1 MADFNQI
8 FVESSLLIQ
17 SKPIAT
23 LGFNDGLAISKSKYA
38 LENHMLTLNVNT
50 TESVSIFYNNGI
62 ANTYEFSVK
71 LNKAGVELPPY
82 DLADKPFNNLT
93 NKYILVFVN
102 GELQPADAYTIANN
116 TLSFNYAYTNDINR
130 FFEVIV
136 YVSSVSFIRTVYSA
150 QEISQ
155 IDLDNIELTLT
166 YSAQNTAIFINGEK
180 VSFLAVEKIIPD
192 GAHADAIK
200 LNIPNIEISSF
211 EIIKFETGNTDA
223 INFVTESGYLTYGPY
238 DDYSKK
244 IPILYDTV
252 VTFNDQ
258 AKVLIDNLRPGFIIR
273 ETDAYGQLIIV
284 DDTFE
289 SQELKCITAQKF
301 RYSSYQKDKYYLEVP
316 SYTSITKYLAEY
328 DNKYTFIPE
337 ILLIFQRMLLDELND
352 SIQRL
357 RDMRNIHKVDSVNI
371 DNLLKLLGFNANIKT
386 LNVKQRRELLEELNE
401 FHRVVGTRY
410 SYNLV
415 NILQNNLKLINMEQL
430 FTPYGLQDKTKKTV
444 YNYAST
450 LVRPG
455 TGYAVNDYLK
465 AADGYISILV
475 DGVDEE
481 TGAITS
487 YIQQNSDGYVALAGE
502 YPLVGGLE
510 GYFNITSPTNQYR
523 YNWTISND
531 IDCHAGQELQ
541 TSGGTYSLR
550 VTGDDGAG
558 HITSFIPSIETG
570 NVAITDIIDSKLY
583 LVTSNMQ
590 LKGKISSTDVTSS
603 PDNYELIYDLSQGI
617 GENLSLGPGKYFV
630 KLSGGGGSGSCA
642 GSTSAT
648 GQTSG
653 YAGEAKSYEFTLTE
667 DSIVTYYVGEGG
679 GKVYAKGMTTD
690 AVQAGNGYEQGEM
703 GQIVTS
709 TTTQTTA
716 VSSGVNTQA
725 STARTASRRI
735 GTGTSVAAVSQVS
748 VSNVGGQG
756 GGSSALVTPTGT
768 FIAKGGNGGNATNEI
783 FGGQGG
789 NGGTT
794 SGTGNQG
801 GTSTIQEWS
810 ENGSNGYVKIY
821 RIKQN
826 YSFEIDPQSDTSHV
840 PNGQTFN
847 LTTPYI
853 DFEVTANTTTDPIS
867 FTITPTQGYPIINT
881 GYLLMAANSNT
892 SAYLT
897 IESIPSA
904 YIYQVQLETDHTML
918 KPNMVFTGT
927 ASEGTNFTYKV
938 TEVNNET
945 GVING
950 EITPNTGPN
959 AINESYVTATYQ
971 TGTGG
976 KLKIESTV
984 NSQKNMDRCYI
995 DFYTR
1000 AELVDESKGEGLVS
1014 YYKEDT
1020 IDYMTITE
1028 GTPHSPQFWVT
1039 GDPDIDYGPIADTL
1053 EITEA
1058 AYDYGYITEDVGG
1071 EWVEYWNW
1079 ERGSIWYPTNHVDL
1093 EMKIPVGVDISSYV
1107 NTFIEQFYNIAST
1120 VVFIHSIIE
1129 SFYFGNEG
1137 DTNASEGNYNG
1148 MPIKIPADARPTFG
1162 IATGA
1167 PISREEIIVT
1177 SNPHI
1182 QYMKPTYYFG
1192 WASSNDVCYTVF
1204 STPSVND
1211 YVYKKVNNDFV
1222 FDGIVVSVVT
1232 ELVAQSNNQPAK
1244 HRTIIYYKNTEG
1256 EISAGFKRA
1265 SEYDE
1270 PIQQKCTLTII
1281 STPSDAQIRIASTSG
1296 FLLAQG
1302 TGSLSY
1308 TAPYGTE
1315 IIWSV
1320 RAGSNYISRAQR
1332 RTLEKDATKYIILE
1346 KVNAY

>member
-8 FVESSLLIQ
+8 FVESSLSVQ
-17 SKPIAT
+17 SRPIAT
-23 LGFNDGLAISKSKYA
+23 LGFNDGLAISRSKYA
-38 LENHMLTLNVNT
+38 LENHMLTLNTNT

-82 DLADKPFNNLT
+82 DLTDKAFTNLT

-102 GELQPADAYTIANN
+102 GELQPADAYTITNN

-136 YVSSVSFIRTVYSA
+136 YVSSVAFIRTVYSQ

-155 IDLDNIELTLT
+155 INLDDIELALT
-166 YSAQNTAIFINGEK
+166 YTAQNTAIFINGEK

-192 GAHADAIK
+192 NAHTDAVK
-200 LNIPNIEISSF
+200 LNIPNVEISSF
-211 EIIKFETGNTDA
+211 EIIKFETGNTDS

-244 IPILYDTV
+244 IPILYDTI
-252 VTFNDQ
+252 VTLNDQ
-258 AKVLIDNLRPGFIIR
+258 AKNLIDNLRPGFVIH
-273 ETDAYGQLIIV
+273 ETDAYGQLVIV

-289 SQELKCITAQKF
+289 SSELKCIAIQKF
-301 RYSSYQKDKYYLEVP
+301 RYSNYQKDKYYLEVP

-337 ILLIFQRMLLDELND
+337 ILLVFQRMLLDEVND

-357 RDMRNIHKVDSVNI
+357 RDMRNIHKVDSTNI

-386 LNVKQRRELLEELNE
+386 LNIKQRRELLEELNE

-450 LVRPG
+450 LTKPG
-455 TGYAVNDYLK
+455 TGYSVNDYLK

-502 YPLVGGLE
+502 YPLTGGLE

-523 YNWTISND
+523 YNWLINND
-531 IDCHAGQELQ
+531 IDCHVGQELQ
-541 TSGGTYSLR
+541 TSGGAYSLR
-550 VTGDDGAG
+550 VTGDDGEG
-558 HITSFIPSIETG
+558 HITSFEPSVETG
-570 NVAITDIIDSKLY
+570 NVAITDIVNTKLY

-590 LKGKISSTDVTSS
+590 LKGKITSTDVTTN
-603 PDNYELIYDLSQGI
+603 PEDYELIYDLSQGI

-630 KLSGGGGSGSCA
+630 KLSGGGGSGSSA
-642 GSTSAT
+642 GSTSTT
-648 GQTSG
+648 GQTNG
-653 YAGEAKSYEFTLTE
+653 YAGEAKAYEFTLTE

-703 GQIVTS
+703 GQIITS
-709 TTTQTTA
+709 TTTQTSA
-716 VSSGVNTQA
+716 VSTGVKPN
-725 STARTASRRI
+725 TARTASIRP
-735 GTGTSVAAVSQVS
+735 SPSYAAVTTTS

-768 FIAKGGNGGNATNEI
+768 FIAKGGNGGNASNEI
-783 FGGQGG
+783 FGGIGG
-789 NGGTT
+789 SNGTT
-794 SGTGNQG
+794 SGTGNAG
-801 GTSTIQEWS
+801 GTSAIQEWS
-810 ENGSNGYVKIY
+810 ENGSNGYIKIY

-826 YSFEIDPQSDTSHV
+826 YSFEIDPSSDTSHV

-853 DFEVTANTTTDPIS
+853 DFEVTAHTTTDPIS
-867 FTITPTQGYPIINT
+867 FTITPLQGYPIINT
-881 GYLLMAANSNT
+881 GYLLMAVNSNT

-927 ASEGTNFTYKV
+927 ASEGTHFTYKV

-945 GVING
+945 GAING

-959 AINESYVTATYQ
+959 SINESYVTATYQ
-971 TGTGG
+971 TGVGG
-976 KLKIESTV
+976 KIRIESTV

-1028 GTPHSPQFWVT
+1028 GTPNSPQFWVS

-1058 AYDYGYITEDVGG
+1058 TYDYGYITEDVSG
-1071 EWVEYWNW
+1071 EWIEYWNW

-1137 DTNASEGNYNG
+1137 DTNAGEGNYNG
-1148 MPIKIPADARPTFG
+1148 IPIKIPADARPTFG

-1167 PISREEIIVT
+1167 PISREELIVT

-1182 QYMKPTYYFG
+1182 QYTQ
-1192 WASSNDVCYTVF
+1192 T
-1204 STPSVND
+1204 TPA
-1211 YVYKKVNNDFV
+1211 
-1222 FDGIVVSVVT
+1222 T
-1232 ELVAQSNNQPAK
+1232 
-1244 HRTIIYYKNTEG
+1244 
-1256 EISAGFKRA
+1256 
-1265 SEYDE
+1265 
-1270 PIQQKCTLTII
+1270 CTLTII
-1281 STPSDAQIRIASTSG
+1281 STPSDAQIRIASISG

-1302 TGSLSY
+1302 TGSLTY

-1320 RAGSNYISRAQR
+1320 RAGNNYISRAQR
-1332 RTLEKDATKYIILE
+1332 RTLTKDATKYIILE